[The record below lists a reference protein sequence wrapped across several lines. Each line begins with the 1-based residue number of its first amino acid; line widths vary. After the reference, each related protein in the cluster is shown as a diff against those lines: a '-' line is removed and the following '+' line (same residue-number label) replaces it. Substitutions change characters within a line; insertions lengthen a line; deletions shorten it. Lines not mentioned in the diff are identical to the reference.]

1 MVAASGGRKGLA
13 HPGRIVAMNALLT
26 KIANLSL
33 LLMAAL
39 PIIALGFSHVA

>member
-1 MVAASGGRKGLA
+1 MVAASGGRNGLA
-13 HPGRIVAMNALLT
+13 HLRRIVAMNSLLA

-39 PIIALGFSHVA
+39 PIIALSLAHVA

>member
-1 MVAASGGRKGLA
+1 
-13 HPGRIVAMNALLT
+13 MNALLT